1 MGIPRLGLK
10 VEAKRTSR
18 KGELGY
24 LFLAFGWRSFQMELK
39 EVTAARAG
47 GHVKMPESALVW
59 ISCGQTA
66 SYPVNCP
73 V

>member
-10 VEAKRTSR
+10 VEAKGTSR
-18 KGELGY
+18 KELGY

-39 EVTAARAG
+39 EVTAARVG
-47 GHVKMPESALVW
+47 GPVRMPESALVW